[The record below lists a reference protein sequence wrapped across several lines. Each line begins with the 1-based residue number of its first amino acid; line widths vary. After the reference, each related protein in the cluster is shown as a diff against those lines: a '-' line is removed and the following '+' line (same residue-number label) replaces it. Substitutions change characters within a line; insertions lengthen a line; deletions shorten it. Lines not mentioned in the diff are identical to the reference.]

1 MKCKACDALLN
12 DNETK
17 KKDAMGR
24 YLDLCGSCFQV
35 SLQTVIEAVDDS
47 YSDGKRCFNGGTSTK
62 S

>member
-1 MKCKACDALLN
+1 MRCKACDTLLN

-17 KKDAMGR
+17 KKDTMGR

-35 SLQTVIEAVDDS
+35 SLQTVVEAVDDS
-47 YSDGKRCFNGGTSTK
+47 YSDGNRCFNGSLGTK